1 MKINKK
7 DMKKIYQCIWQ
18 YGTEEWQDALGQ
30 ALPSNY
36 QGIPANSATA
46 HLPWQ
51 QDGVAPQCAVPG
63 LVFDETRQNNAGY
76 NRRRIRFAGA
86 SDLLNFT
93 EAHYGS
99 SYGWIFDR
107 FGELDAGYVS
117 PRE

>member
-1 MKINKK
+1 MI
-7 DMKKIYQCIWQ
+7 DISRI
-18 YGTEEWQDALGQ
+18 A
-30 ALPSNY
+30 S
-36 QGIPANSATA
+36 
-46 HLPWQ
+46 WQ

-63 LVFDETRQNNAGY
+63 LRFNQSVLTSPNPQGGDFQA
-76 NRRRIRFAGA
+76 RRIRFAGA